1 MKQYRYIILS
11 LKYNTSVLAVS
22 LLWNFRC
29 FLSCK
34 RKTNS
39 GCLCRGCETGRGEQI
54 GHDVGSHHWRTRVGV
69 VCTGRGW
76 LTRVGVT
83 CMGRSWHTCVG
94 VTHTGQSWCM
104 CAGVTRTGRS
114 RHLHRGDPGVLARQP
129 QAVSNYWVSSPHA
142 VTDLSVGMLLYNF
155 YFGVFFLLRL
165 GKARFISK
173 YIKVPSL
180 LGGEIP

>member
-1 MKQYRYIILS
+1 
-11 LKYNTSVLAVS
+11 
-22 LLWNFRC
+22 
-29 FLSCK
+29 
-34 RKTNS
+34 
-39 GCLCRGCETGRGEQI
+39 
-54 GHDVGSHHWRTRVGV
+54 
-69 VCTGRGW
+69 
-76 LTRVGVT
+76 
-83 CMGRSWHTCVG
+83 
-94 VTHTGQSWCM
+94 M